1 MYTLFM
7 LFQPAQRRRD
17 HNIIKILL
25 LAIGSS
31 QTDGM
36 SFADPSFHR
45 THHGVKLNVR
55 LRKRNRGNPGNDS
68 LVIGWYEAV
77 VCRD

>member
-1 MYTLFM
+1 MYTVFM
-7 LFQPAQRRRD
+7 LLQPAQRRRD

-25 LAIGSS
+25 LAVGSS
-31 QTDGM
+31 QTDWT

-45 THHGVKLNVR
+45 IHHGVKLDVR
-55 LRKRNRGNPGNDS
+55 LRKRNRRNPGNDL
-68 LVIGWYEAV
+68 LVIGRYEAV